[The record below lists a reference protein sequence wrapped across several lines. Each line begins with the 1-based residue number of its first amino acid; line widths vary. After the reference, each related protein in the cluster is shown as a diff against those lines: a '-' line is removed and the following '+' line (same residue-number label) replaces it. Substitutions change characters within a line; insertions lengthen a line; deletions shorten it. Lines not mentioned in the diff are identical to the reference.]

1 MYEDIKLTLEYNA
14 AKEAKNVYRERKDR
28 LVAVSEAA
36 DKAAIWDKLSSRNRN
51 DFSYIDFK
59 KKVTDAYVV
68 EGLTV
73 LVDNCLSPILIREDY
88 HQKLVRQLVTN
99 FVNEEGSAKLLNKFK
114 STSYAMSE
122 MAYIIETT
130 IQSILEKAKQD
141 ESKSFK
147 LDKEDK
153 EKFYAKLEKVDVDD
167 AVTKITDR
175 VRTQQQEFVNNNM
188 EEKAALSAA
197 LTKTQNK
204 VEDNKAKLAE
214 KANSEKAKESAVK
227 VEESYIAMGKRRA
240 TDIRNS
246 RTKNIFEC
254 MVYNLS
260 KAAMINESAGQA
272 FIDNSRLNMDK
283 IVEHCETLCTFITAL
298 DSLKIINVDEA
309 YIEKMLAD
317 MKK

>member
-114 STSYAMSE
+114 STSYVMSE

-153 EKFYAKLEKVDVDD
+153 EKFYTKLENIDVDD

-260 KAAMINESAGQA
+260 KAAMINESAGQV

-317 MKK
+317 IKK

>member
-14 AKEAKNVYRERKDR
+14 TKEAKNAYRERKDR

-114 STSYAMSE
+114 STSYVMSE

-153 EKFYAKLEKVDVDD
+153 EKFYTKLEKVDVDD

-260 KAAMINESAGQA
+260 KAAMINESAGQT

-309 YIEKMLAD
+309 YVEKMLAD

>member
-14 AKEAKNVYRERKDR
+14 AKEAKNAYRERKDR

-36 DKAAIWDKLSSRNRN
+36 DKDAIWDKLSSRNRN

-114 STSYAMSE
+114 STSYVMSE

-153 EKFYAKLEKVDVDD
+153 EKFYTKLEKVDVDD

-197 LTKTQNK
+197 LTKTQTK

-309 YIEKMLAD
+309 YIEKMLKD

>member
-14 AKEAKNVYRERKDR
+14 AKEAKNAYRERKDR

-99 FVNEEGSAKLLNKFK
+99 FVNEEGSTKLLNKFK

-298 DSLKIINVDEA
+298 DSLKIINVDES

>member
-14 AKEAKNVYRERKDR
+14 AKEAKNAYRERKDR

-114 STSYAMSE
+114 STSYVMSE

-130 IQSILEKAKQD
+130 IQSILEKTKQD

-153 EKFYAKLEKVDVDD
+153 EKFYTKLEKVDVDD

-240 TDIRNS
+240 TGIRNS

-254 MVYNLS
+254 TVYNLS

>member
-14 AKEAKNVYRERKDR
+14 AKEAKNAYRERKDR

-114 STSYAMSE
+114 STSYVMSE

-153 EKFYAKLEKVDVDD
+153 EKFYTKLEKVDVDD

-246 RTKNIFEC
+246 RTKNVFEC

-260 KAAMINESAGQA
+260 KAAMINESAGQT

-309 YIEKMLAD
+309 YVEKMLAD

>member
-14 AKEAKNVYRERKDR
+14 TKEAKNAYRERKDR

-114 STSYAMSE
+114 STSYVMSE

-153 EKFYAKLEKVDVDD
+153 EKFYTKLEKVDVDD

-227 VEESYIAMGKRRA
+227 VEESYIAIGKRRA

-309 YIEKMLAD
+309 YVEKMLAD

>member
-14 AKEAKNVYRERKDR
+14 TKEAKNAYRERKDR

-114 STSYAMSE
+114 STSYVMSE

-153 EKFYAKLEKVDVDD
+153 EKFYTKLEKVDVDD

-298 DSLKIINVDEA
+298 DSLKIINVNEA

>member
-14 AKEAKNVYRERKDR
+14 AKEAKNAYRERKDR

-114 STSYAMSE
+114 STSYVMSE

-130 IQSILEKAKQD
+130 IQSILEKTKQD

-153 EKFYAKLEKVDVDD
+153 EKFYTKLEKVDVDD

-298 DSLKIINVDEA
+298 DSLKIINVNEA

-317 MKK
+317 IKK

>member
-114 STSYAMSE
+114 STSYVMSE

-153 EKFYAKLEKVDVDD
+153 EKFYTKLEKVDVDD

-175 VRTQQQEFVNNNM
+175 VRAQQQEFVNNNM

>member
-114 STSYAMSE
+114 STSYVMSE

-153 EKFYAKLEKVDVDD
+153 EKFYTKLEKVDVDD

-309 YIEKMLAD
+309 YIEKMLVD

>member
-14 AKEAKNVYRERKDR
+14 TKEAKNAYRERKDR

>member
-28 LVAVSEAA
+28 LIAVSEAA

-114 STSYAMSE
+114 STSYVMSE

-141 ESKSFK
+141 KSKSFK

-309 YIEKMLAD
+309 YVEKMLAD
-317 MKK
+317 IKK

>member
-14 AKEAKNVYRERKDR
+14 AKEAKNAYRERKDR

-114 STSYAMSE
+114 STSYVMSE

-153 EKFYAKLEKVDVDD
+153 EKFYTKLEKVDVDD

-260 KAAMINESAGQA
+260 KAAMINESAGQT

>member
-14 AKEAKNVYRERKDR
+14 AKEAKNAYRERKDR

-114 STSYAMSE
+114 STSYVMSE

-153 EKFYAKLEKVDVDD
+153 EKFYTKLEKVDVDD

-246 RTKNIFEC
+246 RTKNVFEC

-309 YIEKMLAD
+309 YIEKMLVD

>member
-14 AKEAKNVYRERKDR
+14 TKEAKNAYRERKDR

-114 STSYAMSE
+114 STSYVMSE

-153 EKFYAKLEKVDVDD
+153 EKFYTKLEKVDVDD

-246 RTKNIFEC
+246 RTKNVFEC

>member
-14 AKEAKNVYRERKDR
+14 AKEAKNAYRERKDR

-99 FVNEEGSAKLLNKFK
+99 FVNEEGSAKLLNTFK
-114 STSYAMSE
+114 STSYVMSE

-153 EKFYAKLEKVDVDD
+153 EKFYTKLENIDVDD

-227 VEESYIAMGKRRA
+227 VEESYIAIGKRRA

-298 DSLKIINVDEA
+298 DSLKIINVNEA

-317 MKK
+317 IKK

>member
-14 AKEAKNVYRERKDR
+14 TKEAKNAYRERKDR

-36 DKAAIWDKLSSRNRN
+36 DKDAIWDKLSSRNRN

-114 STSYAMSE
+114 STSYVMSE

-153 EKFYAKLEKVDVDD
+153 EKFYTKLEKVDVDD

-309 YIEKMLAD
+309 YVEKMLAD

>member
-114 STSYAMSE
+114 STSYVMSE

-153 EKFYAKLEKVDVDD
+153 EKFYTKLEKVDVDD

-298 DSLKIINVDEA
+298 DSLKIINVNEA

-317 MKK
+317 IKK

>member
-14 AKEAKNVYRERKDR
+14 TKEAKNAYRERKDR

-114 STSYAMSE
+114 STSYVMSE

-153 EKFYAKLEKVDVDD
+153 EKFYTKLENIDVDD

-309 YIEKMLAD
+309 YVEKMLAD

>member
-99 FVNEEGSAKLLNKFK
+99 FVNEEGSTKLLNKFK
-114 STSYAMSE
+114 STSYVMSE

-153 EKFYAKLEKVDVDD
+153 EKFYTKLEKVDVDD

>member
-14 AKEAKNVYRERKDR
+14 AKEAKNAYRERKDR

-36 DKAAIWDKLSSRNRN
+36 DKSAIWDKLSSRNRN

-114 STSYAMSE
+114 STSYVMSE

-153 EKFYAKLEKVDVDD
+153 EKFYTKLEKVDVDD

-317 MKK
+317 IKK

>member
-14 AKEAKNVYRERKDR
+14 AKEAKNAYRERKDR

-36 DKAAIWDKLSSRNRN
+36 DKAVIWDKLSSRNRN

-114 STSYAMSE
+114 STSYVMSE

-153 EKFYAKLEKVDVDD
+153 EKFYTKLEKVDVDD

-309 YIEKMLAD
+309 YVEKMLAD
-317 MKK
+317 IKK

>member
-14 AKEAKNVYRERKDR
+14 TKEAKNAYRERKDR

-309 YIEKMLAD
+309 YVEKMLAD

>member
-14 AKEAKNVYRERKDR
+14 TKEAKNAYRERKDR

-68 EGLTV
+68 EGLTA
-73 LVDNCLSPILIREDY
+73 LVDNCLSPTLLREDY

-114 STSYAMSE
+114 STSYVMSE

-153 EKFYAKLEKVDVDD
+153 EKFYTKLEKVDVDD

-309 YIEKMLAD
+309 YVEKMLAD

>member
-14 AKEAKNVYRERKDR
+14 AKEAKNAYRERKDR

-114 STSYAMSE
+114 STSYVMSE

-153 EKFYAKLEKVDVDD
+153 EKFYTKLENIDVDD

-298 DSLKIINVDEA
+298 DSLKIINVDEV
-309 YIEKMLAD
+309 YIEKMLAG

>member
-14 AKEAKNVYRERKDR
+14 TKEAKNAYRERKDR

-114 STSYAMSE
+114 STSYVMSE

-153 EKFYAKLEKVDVDD
+153 EKFYTKLEKVDVDD

-214 KANSEKAKESAVK
+214 KANSEKAKESVVK

-260 KAAMINESAGQA
+260 KAAMINESAGQT

-298 DSLKIINVDEA
+298 DSLKIINVNEA

>member
-14 AKEAKNVYRERKDR
+14 AKEAKNAYRERKDR

-114 STSYAMSE
+114 STSYVMSE

-153 EKFYAKLEKVDVDD
+153 EKFYTKLEKVDVDD

-309 YIEKMLAD
+309 YVEKMLAD

>member
-14 AKEAKNVYRERKDR
+14 AKEAKTVYRERKDR

-114 STSYAMSE
+114 STSYVMSE

-153 EKFYAKLEKVDVDD
+153 EKFYTKLENIDVDD

-260 KAAMINESAGQA
+260 KAAMINESAGQT

-309 YIEKMLAD
+309 YIEKMLVD

>member
-114 STSYAMSE
+114 STSYVMSE

-153 EKFYAKLEKVDVDD
+153 EKFYTKLENIDVDD

-260 KAAMINESAGQA
+260 KAAMINESAGQT

-309 YIEKMLAD
+309 YVEKMLAD

>member
-14 AKEAKNVYRERKDR
+14 TKEAKNAYRERKDR

-114 STSYAMSE
+114 STSYVMSE

-153 EKFYAKLEKVDVDD
+153 EKFYTKLEKVDVDD

-309 YIEKMLAD
+309 YIEKMLVD

>member
-14 AKEAKNVYRERKDR
+14 TKEAKNAYRERKDR

-153 EKFYAKLEKVDVDD
+153 EKFYTKLEKVDVDD

-309 YIEKMLAD
+309 YVEKMLAD